1 MDPYEICNVL
11 GLDGVKCMIEDGKTI
26 ELVPLLMGD

>member
-11 GLDGVKCMIEDGKTI
+11 GLDGVKYMVEYGRTI
-26 ELVPLLMGD
+26 ELVPLLMED